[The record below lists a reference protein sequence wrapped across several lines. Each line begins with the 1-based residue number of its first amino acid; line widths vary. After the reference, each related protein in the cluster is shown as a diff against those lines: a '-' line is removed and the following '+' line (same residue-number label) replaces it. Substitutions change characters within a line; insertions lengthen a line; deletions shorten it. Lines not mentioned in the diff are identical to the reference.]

1 MGNGTN
7 VANRVV
13 EAYIGEYASGKSEIA
28 INRALELLP
37 HKMPITLVDL
47 DFVEPFYTLR
57 PLKEFL
63 EEQGLTV
70 IAWKTDEAFGLGEAG
85 CMVKPAARW
94 VMRRSGHVIMDVG
107 YGVHGADSL
116 NLVEGALDSSELKVL
131 VVLNVARPMTSTV
144 NDIVEYVRSLR
155 RADGLINNTH
165 LGDNTTIEYIV
176 EGGRI
181 IEEAGQKLG
190 LPIVF
195 TAIAD
200 TFKEQADQIGPGE
213 VKIIHRYMPSA
224 MW

>member
-1 MGNGTN
+1 MGDINIAG
-7 VANRVV
+7 NRVV

-37 HKMPITLVDL
+37 QKMPVTLVDL

-57 PLKEFL
+57 PLKIYL

-70 IAWKTDEAFGLGEAG
+70 IAWKTEEAYGLGETG
-85 CMVKPAARW
+85 NLVKPAARW
-94 VMRRSGHVIMDVG
+94 VMRHPGHVIMDVG

-116 NLVEGALDSSELKVL
+116 NLVEGALESTELKVL
-131 VVLNVARPMTSTV
+131 VVINIARPMTSTV
-144 NDIVEYVRSLR
+144 SDIVEYVSCLR

-165 LGDNTTIEYIV
+165 LGDNTTIEFIA
-176 EGGRI
+176 EGRRI

-190 LPIVF
+190 LPVMY
-195 TAIAD
+195 TAVAD
-200 TFKEQADQIGPGE
+200 KFQEDIRQLGPGQ